1 MDIARV
7 RSVKKNRRESPRV
20 PIPLSQ
26 SKFIARWRVSH
37 REKKISADS
46 ANGSNR
52 QAAKQ
57 FGNPCAKDG
66 IGYTI
71 QKRKQNQSLTLN
83 VTDHLILNMI
93 SSEQLTLKVRE
104 KKPAQKNKETKP
116 EQLKFSKTYMSK

>member
-26 SKFIARWRVSH
+26 SKFIAHWRVSH

-57 FGNPCAKDG
+57 FGHLPMR
-66 IGYTI
+66 
-71 QKRKQNQSLTLN
+71 KRWHRIHDTESG
-83 VTDHLILNMI
+83 
-93 SSEQLTLKVRE
+93 
-104 KKPAQKNKETKP
+104 
-116 EQLKFSKTYMSK
+116 SKTNH